1 LKNNITI
8 ENVGPIKKI
17 SLQLNKINIIMGPQS
32 SGKSTLA
39 KIISYCQWVE
49 KRYVLDGEYEYKV
62 EEQLLEFHR
71 LSLNYFSQ
79 SSKICYDSD
88 FVTINISLSKN
99 KILEK
104 IVSKNMNVQYK
115 KTKNIYI
122 PAERNFVSVIPNLG
136 RYKETNDNIMSFLYD
151 WYSTKKKYTVDN
163 NLPILNLNVDYYH
176 IEETDSDM
184 LILNNS
190 KDELSLRN
198 GSSGLQSVIPLLMIV
213 DYLSEKFYEE
223 THSESNDELDSLRK
237 QTITKQFLDEFIR
250 VTTTSR
256 KNKGKQNSRLTVDEF
271 FRFIE
276 KRSQYDHTQFI
287 MEEPEQNLFPET
299 QRDLVYHILKRV
311 ANSERN
317 HSLFITTHSPYI
329 LYAINNCLMGYN
341 VKDKMPI
348 DEQRELKSYGSWIDP
363 NYVDIFQLKDGQLF
377 SIKDERTNTVT
388 KHYFNENLNEIL
400 DEYYELLSY
409 FSYDDK

>member
-1 LKNNITI
+1 
-8 ENVGPIKKI
+8 
-17 SLQLNKINIIMGPQS
+17 MGPQS

-39 KIISYCQWVE
+39 KIVSYCQWAE
-49 KRYVLDGEYEYKV
+49 KRFLLDGEYEYDV

-71 LSLNYFSQ
+71 LSINYFSQ
-79 SSKICYDSD
+79 SSKIYYESG
-88 FVTINISLSKN
+88 FVTIDISLTDEN
-99 KILEK
+99 KIFER
-104 IVSKNMNVQYK
+104 ITSKNMNVHYK

-151 WYSTKKKYTVDN
+151 WYSTKKKYTVEN

-176 IEETDSDM
+176 VEETDSDV
-184 LILNNS
+184 LVLNNTNE
-190 KDELSLRN
+190 ELNLRN

-223 THSESNDELDSLRK
+223 THRDSNDELNSLK
-237 QTITKQFLDEFIR
+237 NQAITKQFLDEFIR
-250 VTTTSR
+250 VTATGRKT
-256 KNKGKQNSRLTVDEF
+256 KNKSVSRLTVDEF

-299 QRDLVYHILKRV
+299 QRDLVYHILKKVR
-311 ANSERN
+311 NSEKK

-329 LYAINNCLMGYN
+329 LYSINNCLMGFN
-341 VKDKMPI
+341 VKGKMPVE
-348 DEQRELKSYGSWIDP
+348 EQKELKSYGSWINPDD
-363 NYVDIFQLKDGQLF
+363 VDIYQLRDGQLF
-377 SIKDERTNTVT
+377 SIKDERTKTVT